1 MIVLRLLRY
10 DPADWGQRQLS
21 WDRTADG
28 AAHRPR
34 ERDQDQNQ
42 DQNQDQDQDHP
53 VAPAVDP

>member
-1 MIVLRLLRY
+1 LIVLRPLRY

-42 DQNQDQDQDHP
+42 DQNQDQDHP